1 MPSLDC
7 VFKITIISKV
17 LYKQLTG
24 PVDVGGS
31 VPFSPAK

>member
-1 MPSLDC
+1 MLSLGC
-7 VFKITIISKV
+7 VFKITISKV

-31 VPFSPAK
+31 VPFSPAE